1 MNQIL
6 PKVQEIEEKVI
17 SAFLRPEN
25 TRRIIELGVKKEMFT
40 DPVFI
45 EIFDAGVHL
54 IRSGVELDVV
64 ILSQYLSNKKSSVD
78 PVKLAELHCSAVTFV
93 NLKQW
98 VQQLREFFGRRQ
110 LMVNL
115 ANLGMDFANPQKVAA
130 EVFQNLQK
138 VCLQNE
144 DYLKMQGNLPTTEQ
158 ADRYLES
165 LNRLQNPR
173 NNESGIIV
181 HWGIDGIDE
190 LCPLQ
195 RRQIFVLGAGV
206 NTGKTRF
213 ALSDLAGTLMQNK
226 PSPKVI
232 FSKENPNRVIW
243 DGLVSIISGVSA
255 YNLNVANGLNNEQ
268 FAEVRK
274 AVDFL
279 KKKADYFRLYG
290 KGEYKPTPSGII
302 EKVHHVFDYT
312 NGKLADVW
320 VDYIQNHQ
328 PDGKAFSAVE
338 KVEKFI
344 QELSDGIGEYP
355 IALKLLSQLNRDK
368 SRGNNRLTV
377 NDLKG
382 SSAIEQ
388 EADYI
393 AFLQQTEKA
402 EADVFGID
410 FYAVKTRSGAS
421 RWNKKIVFDKNIG
434 KMSRILGKYE
444 QL

>member
-64 ILSQYLSNKKSSVD
+64 ILAQYLSNKKSD
-78 PVKLAELHCSAVTFV
+78 IDTLKLAELHYSAVTFV

-98 VQQLREFFGRRQ
+98 VQQLREFYGRRQ

-213 ALSDLAGTLMQNK
+213 ALSDLAGTLMQDK

-255 YNLNVANGLNNEQ
+255 YNLNVTNGLNNEQ
-268 FAEVRK
+268 FVEVRK

-393 AFLQQTEKA
+393 AFLQQTEKT